1 MLQVDKSLTNVYL
14 DGEDFKDSLESS
26 IDQPNQLDDKHEGED
41 DFEKNPIINK
51 RILLEDKNA
60 DIHNLTKERI
70 LNFDKNDIIK
80 KLERFDDAANEVD
93 TDLNTVDTGVGG
105 SAVDAAAVLNEED
118 EEGHVK
124 NIPQDV
130 KFQKKSEGRIAIF
143 GDSNCL
149 DSTHLDKP
157 CYWLLDALLEYTM
170 TNHISNLLKDLNK
183 LSKLM
188 PGGSSFVDGKRKQ
201 LPTRLAGTNL
211 HQFSKVLHPSLVNQK
226 RSIPKCMRLLW
237 EPPIFLNLTATDDLK
252 LQSDHFKQDHRVH
265 EGEESSIRRKLESQ
279 KGEVRSG

>member
-51 RILLEDKNA
+51 RILLENKDA
-60 DIHNLTKERI
+60 DNHNLTKERM

-93 TDLNTVDTGVGG
+93 TDLNNVDTGVGG
-105 SAVDAAAVLNEED
+105 SAVDAAAVLNEE
-118 EEGHVK
+118 EEGVK
-124 NIPQDV
+124 NIPQEV

-183 LSKLM
+183 LSKLASS
-188 PGGSSFVDGKRKQ
+188 GSSFVDGKRKQ
-201 LPTRLAGTNL
+201 LPARLAGTNL

-237 EPPIFLNLTATDDLK
+237 EPPIFLNVTATNDLK

>member
-1 MLQVDKSLTNVYL
+1 MLQVDKTLNDIYM
-14 DGEDFKDSLESS
+14 DAEDFKDSLESS
-26 IDQPNQLDDKHEGED
+26 IDQPNQLDDKHDGDE

-51 RILLEDKNA
+51 RILLENKEA
-60 DIHNLTKERI
+60 DIHNLTKER
-70 LNFDKNDIIK
+70 LMNFDKNDIIK

-93 TDLNTVDTGVGG
+93 TDVNNVDTGVGG
-105 SAVDAAAVLNEED
+105 SAVDAAAVLNDEE

-183 LSKLM
+183 LSKLTSSS
-188 PGGSSFVDGKRKQ
+188 SSFVDEKRKQ
-201 LPTRLAGTNL
+201 LPVRLAGTNL

-237 EPPIFLNLTATDDLK
+237 EPPIFLNVTASNDLK
-252 LQSDHFKQDHRVH
+252 LQSDQFKHDQSFN
-265 EGEESSIRRKLESQ
+265 EGEESNIRRKLESQ